1 VVDATEA
8 ADARRMLWL
17 ALRLGAFWG
26 DGEDSDWEVP
36 EDVGGKCRRGTE
48 TGGGIFLFSSLLF
61 SFLLFSSRL

>member
-26 DGEDSDWEVP
+26 DGEDT
-36 EDVGGKCRRGTE
+36 EDAGGKCRRGTE
-48 TGGGIFLFSSLLF
+48 TGGGIFLFSS
-61 SFLLFSSRL
+61 SLLFSSLFFSSRL